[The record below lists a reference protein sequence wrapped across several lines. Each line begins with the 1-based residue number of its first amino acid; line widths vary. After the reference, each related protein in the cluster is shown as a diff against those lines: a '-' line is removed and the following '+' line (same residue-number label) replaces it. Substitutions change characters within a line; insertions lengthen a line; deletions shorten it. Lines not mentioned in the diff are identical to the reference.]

1 VATQKTARAV
11 DSFRGSFD
19 WFVGLPPNQ
28 ELIERKRL
36 AVQSWLLLHYKIPRE
51 PSASRVYVWRKLKK
65 LGAVILHDAI
75 WVLPNSPRT
84 LEQFQWLAAEIVELE
99 GEALLWVSEQ
109 LITGQEEWLV
119 QQFQAEVDEGY
130 GGILKELDK
139 KDADLAILSRRY
151 QQLRKQDY
159 FQSELEP
166 RVRQALLEAQGG
178 TKE

>member
-1 VATQKTARAV
+1 M
-11 DSFRGSFD
+11 
-19 WFVGLPPNQ
+19 
-28 ELIERKRL
+28 
-36 AVQSWLLLHYKIPRE
+36 QSWLLLHYKIPRE

-75 WVLPNSPRT
+75 WVLPNTSRT

-109 LITGQEEWLV
+109 LVTGQEEWLV
-119 QQFQAEVDEGY
+119 QQFKAQVDEGY
-130 GGILKELDK
+130 REILTQLGRD
-139 KDADLAILSRRY
+139 DADLAALSRRY
-151 QQLRKQDY
+151 QQLGKQDY

-166 RVRQALLEAQGG
+166 QVRQALLEAQGG